1 MRVPLQITFR
11 QMDASPA
18 LEARIRQRVDELEQ
32 YCDRITACHVTVE
45 AQHRRHQQGNLFRVS
60 VDLVVPGREITV
72 GRGKDRNHAHED
84 AHVAV
89 RDAFDAL
96 RRRLEDHVRAARG
109 QVKLNAA
116 SGDSRL
122 AGSTEP

>member
-1 MRVPLQITFR
+1 MQVPLQITFR

-18 LEARIRQRVDELEQ
+18 LDARIRQRAEELEQ
-32 YCDRITACHVTVE
+32 FYDRITACHVTVE

-60 VDLVVPGREITV
+60 VDLMVPGREITV
-72 GRGKDRNHAHED
+72 GRGKDVNHAHED

-96 RRRLEDHVRAARG
+96 RRRLEDYVRSPRG
-109 QVKLNAA
+109 KMHIGPGEL
-116 SGDSRL
+116 
-122 AGSTEP
+122 P

>member
-11 QMDASPA
+11 RMDTSPA
-18 LEARIRQRVDELEQ
+18 LETRIRQRAEELEQ

-60 VDLVVPGREITV
+60 IDLAVPGDEITASS
-72 GRGKDRNHAHED
+72 GRDPDHAHEN

-96 RRRLEDHVRAARG
+96 RRRLEDHMRTARVAKG
-109 QVKLNAA
+109 VHRE
-116 SGDSRL
+116 GR
-122 AGSTEP
+122 